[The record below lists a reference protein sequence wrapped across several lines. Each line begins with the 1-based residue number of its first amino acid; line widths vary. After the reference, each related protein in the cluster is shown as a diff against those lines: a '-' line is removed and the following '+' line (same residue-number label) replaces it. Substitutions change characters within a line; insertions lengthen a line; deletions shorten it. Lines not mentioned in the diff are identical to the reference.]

1 MTKTILNRRQMIQRS
16 TAGAM
21 AVSAWQ
27 ANIASQAATM
37 RANATSCILL
47 WMGGGPSHLDTWDPK
62 PESANSGDAGSTQTA
77 LAGVHISDRL
87 PETAKVM
94 QDICLLRAMHGP
106 EGSHPR
112 ASYWAQ
118 TGYLPSA
125 SIKHPTIGSHVSHHI
140 GNLDADLPAFIR
152 IGGNRNHIGA
162 GLLGVDHDPF
172 SITTPNQPPANTMI
186 QTTESRFTRR
196 MGLLGQLEEDSTRQ
210 NAEHWTRANRKIYGK
225 AARMITSPLMEAFN
239 LEQESV
245 ASREA
250 YGSSDF
256 AAGCLMA
263 RRLIESGVT
272 FVEVA
277 SNNWDTHFDNY
288 ERTTAL
294 CGEVDRPYARLL
306 TDLKERGLLET
317 TLVIWMGEFGRT
329 PRINGRGGRDH
340 YPRAYS
346 LALAGCGVSGGRV
359 IGGTNAGG
367 EDIVDGKT
375 SVPDLLTTIYD
386 KLGID
391 AFHENMSSVGRPIR
405 VVENGALIDEV

>member
-1 MTKTILNRRQMIQRS
+1 MTKSKFNRRQMIQRS
-16 TAGAM
+16 AVGAM

-37 RANATSCILL
+37 RSQKTSCILL

-62 PESANSGDAGSTQTA
+62 PASANSGEAGSTQTA
-77 LAGVHISDRL
+77 VTGVHISDRL

-112 ASYWAQ
+112 ATYWAQ

-125 SIKHPTIGSHVSHHI
+125 SIKHPTIGAHVSHHI
-140 GNLDADLPAFIR
+140 ANLDTDLPAFIR
-152 IGGNRNHIGA
+152 IGGNRNLIGA
-162 GLLGVDHDPF
+162 GLLGVEHAPF
-172 SITTPNQPPANTMI
+172 SISNPNQPPANTLI
-186 QTTESRFTRR
+186 QTTENRFSRR
-196 MGLLGQLEEDSTRQ
+196 MGLLGKLEEDSMRQ
-210 NAEHWTRANRKIYGK
+210 GAEHWTRANRKIYDK
-225 AARMITSPLMEAFN
+225 AAQMITSPLMEAFDF
-239 LEQESV
+239 EQESV
-245 ASREA
+245 ANRES
-250 YGSSDF
+250 YGTSDF

-263 RRLIESGVT
+263 RRLVESGVT
-272 FVEVA
+272 FVEVS

-288 ERTTAL
+288 ERTTTL

-306 TDLKERGLLET
+306 ADLKERGLLET

-346 LALAGCGVSGGRV
+346 LALAGCGVSGGQV
-359 IGGTNAGG
+359 IGATDSGG
-367 EDIVDGKT
+367 EDIVDRKT

-391 AFHENMSSVGRPIR
+391 AFHENMSSIGRPIR
-405 VVENGALIDEV
+405 VVENGSLIDDV